1 MSEVVLRR
9 LGETRWCHI
18 GRQTGTQVRR
28 NYQNGSLLVSVEGET
43 KSFLP
48 LALFI
53 MNIIQVLGDHG
64 LGKSGMVYRRG
75 LQIVLENEKTGEHV
89 AVKVVMHDSMQGW
102 LAENGEGDWQWYR
115 INNEHWPNETDYWRY
130 IKKVGT

>member
-18 GRQTGTQVRR
+18 GRQTGTQFRR
-28 NYQNGSLLVSVEGET
+28 NYQNGSLLVSVEGEP

-48 LALFI
+48 PALFI
-53 MNIIQVLGDHG
+53 MLEQITNLGTN
-64 LGKSGMVYRRG
+64 GMVYRRG
-75 LQIVLENEKTGEHV
+75 QQVVLQNERTGEHV
-89 AVKVVMHDSMQGW
+89 AVRIVMHDSRNGW

-115 INNEHWPNETDYWRY
+115 MNNEYWPDETDYWKY

>member
-18 GRQTGTQVRR
+18 SRQAGTQFRR
-28 NYQNGSLLVSVEGET
+28 NYQNGSLVVSVEGEP

-48 LALFI
+48 PALFI
-53 MNIIQVLGDHG
+53 MLEHITNLGIN
-64 LGKSGMVYRRG
+64 GMIYRRG
-75 LQIVLENEKTGEHV
+75 HQIVLQNERTGEHV
-89 AVKVVMHDSMQGW
+89 AVKVVMHDTRNGW

-115 INNEHWPNETDYWRY
+115 INNEYWPDQTDYWKY
-130 IKKVGT
+130 VKKVGT

>member
-18 GRQTGTQVRR
+18 GRQTGTQFRR
-28 NYQNGSLLVSVEGET
+28 NYQNGSLLVSVEGEP

-48 LALFI
+48 PALFI
-53 MNIIQVLGDHG
+53 MLEQITNLGTN
-64 LGKSGMVYRRG
+64 GMVYRRG
-75 LQIVLENEKTGEHV
+75 HQIVLQNERTGEHV
-89 AVKVVMHDSMQGW
+89 AVKVVMHDTRQGW

-115 INNEHWPNETDYWRY
+115 INNEWWPKETDYWKY
-130 IKKVGT
+130 VKKAGT

>member
-18 GRQTGTQVRR
+18 GRQTGTQFRR
-28 NYQNGSLLVSVEGET
+28 NYQNGSLLVSVEGEP

-48 LALFI
+48 PALFI
-53 MNIIQVLGDHG
+53 MLEHITYLGIN
-64 LGKSGMVYRRG
+64 GMIYRRG
-75 LQIVLENEKTGEHV
+75 HQIVLQNERTGEHV
-89 AVKVVMHDSMQGW
+89 AVKVVMHDTRNGW

-115 INNEHWPNETDYWRY
+115 INNEYWPDQTDYWKY
-130 IKKVGT
+130 VKKVGT

>member
-18 GRQTGTQVRR
+18 GRQTGTQFRR
-28 NYQNGSLLVSVEGET
+28 NYQNGSLLVSVEGEP

-48 LALFI
+48 PALFI
-53 MNIIQVLGDHG
+53 MLEQITNLGTN
-64 LGKSGMVYRRG
+64 GMVFRRG
-75 LQIVLENEKTGEHV
+75 HQIVLQNERTSEHV
-89 AVKVVMHDSMQGW
+89 AVKVVMHDTRNGW

-115 INNEHWPNETDYWRY
+115 INNEYWPKETDYWKY
-130 IKKVGT
+130 VKKVGT